1 MTEVKPDGK
10 LHLDGYFTW
19 ARRDGYVLDAKL
31 PAEFALIENVRAALD
46 AVRAE
51 ERERWTEA
59 VMAELD
65 GNGQAQAIVAYAIR
79 ATPSGAPPPCCL
91 CAEYA
96 AVQAQGLGA
105 FFRDLGSP
113 DFLVEVCM
121 LIYSHKTD

>member
-79 ATPSGAPPPCCL
+79 ATPSGETPP
-91 CAEYA
+91 
-96 AVQAQGLGA
+96 
-105 FFRDLGSP
+105 
-113 DFLVEVCM
+113 
-121 LIYSHKTD
+121 